1 MGSIVDG
8 CAGPSELHLRK
19 EFTALRKARV
29 LQDPETCSTWRSPLS
44 SRSLVASC
52 SIIHRIGVQDSL
64 VPKHTDIHRSGVQ
77 DSLVPK
83 HTEPPSAQ
91 PKSENKG
98 KKVYLHNWRQ
108 YSNKSSESGIKL
120 DEGLSAGFNLEP
132 PCNSNGMRSKRGA
145 CLVSPTSIYNNQS
158 SASRAPVKRTAR
170 RRRVLSSKNVKIQN
184 PAVSELLDRHII
196 SGDQSEDTGN
206 CICKSQ
212 ELFREGGSFSRPTC
226 PLFSACG
233 CVSTSNLSKPLK
245 IGGRDGSSFSC
256 TPVSTSSYC
265 RHGRE
270 NGSTVGSWTAA
281 SFDGD
286 ESSQSALW
294 RSQRSRVPCHSSN
307 RGKHKGSRRSNYSPS
322 LSDTLR
328 RKGSSLLCG
337 SQTLHRKKRSSG
349 STKWV
354 RSKKSVQG
362 MPLLGDS
369 CDFGSSSFDSSSDEL
384 STNNGE
390 LDLEALSRLDGRR
403 WSSCK
408 SQDAIDI
415 AVRAADLATSDR
427 RSLSQKYR
435 PRIFREIVGQDIVAQ
450 SLSNA
455 IARERIAP
463 AYLLQGPRGTGKTSA
478 ARIFSAA
485 LGCLNT
491 EDKKPCEICKECTEF
506 FSGNGTNLIEVDA
519 SNRKSINR
527 IKHLLDSIP
536 PSETASRY
544 KVFVVDEC
552 HMVSSKVWS
561 TFMKFLGEPLRRV
574 VFIFITTDPNNLPRA
589 VISRCQKYI
598 FSKIKDI
605 DIVCR
610 LRRICM
616 KENLDVELAAL
627 DLIALN
633 SDGSL
638 RDAETMLDQ
647 LSLLGKK
654 ITPSLV
660 NDLVGVVSEEKLL
673 DLLEIAMSSDT
684 AETVKRSR
692 ELMDSGIDPVA
703 LMSQLAGCI
712 MDIISGTYKLTVS
725 TCNGV
730 GIGDHNL
737 TDAEL
742 DRLQQALKILSDAEK
757 QMRLS
762 SERSTWF
769 TAALLQLGCGHSA
782 DMNQPRSSTRE
793 HPKAAYDAV
802 TEAGRESSSSR
813 TASNSLSAFG
823 VSKKAVAPKA
833 SSGQSSP
840 QVLASYSSRSRL
852 NNILAYGECRS
863 IDRILQDSDKMNIC
877 VEQRPLVNEN
887 SDNLA
892 QIWIRCIENCHSN
905 TLQQLLFDHGK
916 LVSIRQCEGSTI
928 ALIAFEDHGIMS
940 RAQRFLSSI
949 TNSIETVLRCSVEV
963 RMGILPELISAGLTL
978 EAVPKGRRT
987 ESDLLSCS
995 SNGDRLRGAL
1005 NTSRSLDYCD
1015 EVKRELGLKP
1025 ASIASLNSGLS
1036 ESRVLEGPSLM
1047 PNISM
1052 VDEQRLESAWLQ
1064 AVEKYT
1070 PGMINQ
1076 ARPDRR
1082 QVLPQV
1088 IGSPYE
1094 RRSSMALVV
1103 PSSQAD
1109 EDLAHEIKA
1118 LKIVESYGSQKDH
1131 REQSEIGYAMSPS
1144 KLHGIDYLE
1153 NCDKESVCS
1162 ESGRPGCH
1170 GFFGCWK
1177 TQKSK
1182 RLKVKGQ
1189 MHVKSSYSG
1198 RERTCF
1204 EIENPGP
1211 GNGRCFSN
1219 VHELQSGSSMKY

>member
-1 MGSIVDG
+1 MGSMVDG

-19 EFTALRKARV
+19 EFTTLRKARV
-29 LQDPETCSTWRSPLS
+29 LQDPETFSTWRSPLS
-44 SRSLVASC
+44 TRSLVASC
-52 SIIHRIGVQDSL
+52 SI
-64 VPKHTDIHRSGVQ
+64 IHRSGVQ

-83 HTEPPSAQ
+83 HTDPPSAQ
-91 PKSENKG
+91 PKSEKKG

-120 DEGLSAGFNLEP
+120 DEELSADFNLET

-170 RRRVLSSKNVKIQN
+170 RRRVLSSKNGKIQN
-184 PAVSELLDRHII
+184 PAVSELLDLHII
-196 SGDQSEDTGN
+196 SGDQSEDTEN

-212 ELFREGGSFSRPTC
+212 ELFREGGSFSRPTS
-226 PLFSACG
+226 PLFAACG

-265 RHGRE
+265 RHGRG
-270 NGSTVGSWTAA
+270 NGSTVGSWTAT

-286 ESSQSALW
+286 ESNQSALW

-307 RGKHKGSRRSNYSPS
+307 RGKHKGSRHSNYSPS

-354 RSKKSVQG
+354 RSKKSAQG

-384 STNNGE
+384 PTNNEE

-485 LGCLNT
+485 LGCLDT
-491 EDKKPCEICKECTEF
+491 EDRKPCEICKECTDF

-536 PSETASRY
+536 PSETASHY

-552 HMVSSKVWS
+552 HM
-561 TFMKFLGEPLRRV
+561 
-574 VFIFITTDPNNLPRA
+574 
-589 VISRCQKYI
+589 
-598 FSKIKDI
+598 
-605 DIVCR
+605 
-610 LRRICM
+610 
-616 KENLDVELAAL
+616 
-627 DLIALN
+627 
-633 SDGSL
+633 
-638 RDAETMLDQ
+638 
-647 LSLLGKK
+647 
-654 ITPSLV
+654 
-660 NDLVGVVSEEKLL
+660 VGVVSEEKLL

-692 ELMDSGIDPVA
+692 ELMDSGIDPIA

-712 MDIISGTYKLTVS
+712 MDIIAGTYKLAVS

-730 GIGDHNL
+730 GIGDRNL

-757 QMRLS
+757 QIRLS

-782 DMNQPRSSTRE
+782 DMNQPRSSTRKN
-793 HPKAAYDAV
+793 PKAAYDTV

-833 SSGQSSP
+833 SSVQSSP
-840 QVLASYSSRSRL
+840 QALASYSSRSRL

-863 IDRILQDSDKMNIC
+863 VDRILQDSDKMNIC

-905 TLQQLLFDHGK
+905 TLQQLLLDHGK

-928 ALIAFEDHGIMS
+928 AFIAFEDHGIMS

-963 RMGILPELISAGLTL
+963 RMGLLPELISAGLTL
-978 EAVPKGRRT
+978 EVAPKGRRT

-1015 EVKRELGLKP
+1015 EVKRELGLQP
-1025 ASIASLNSGLS
+1025 ASIASLNSELS
-1036 ESRVLEGPSLM
+1036 ESRVLEVPSPM

-1064 AVEKYT
+1064 AVGKYT

-1076 ARPDRR
+1076 ARPDRC
-1082 QVLPQV
+1082 QVLPQI
-1088 IGSPYE
+1088 IGSPYQ
-1094 RRSSMALVV
+1094 RRSSIALV

-1118 LKIVESYGSQKDH
+1118 LKIVESYGSRKDH
-1131 REQSEIGYAMSPS
+1131 QEQSEIGYAISPS

-1153 NCDKESVCS
+1153 NCDKESICS

-1170 GFFGCWK
+1170 GLFRCWK

-1189 MHVKSSYSG
+1189 MHVKSLYSG
-1198 RERTCF
+1198 RERT
-1204 EIENPGP
+1204 
-1211 GNGRCFSN
+1211 
-1219 VHELQSGSSMKY
+1219 